1 MKSHDGRLVGAH
13 LRYSILLVCQ
23 PKYYSTLNGE
33 LCATPGAARTMDAQL
48 SRSSIHSTSGF
59 NAERARLGLGA
70 VPSCVV
76 LALRTVLLF
85 LSL

>member
-1 MKSHDGRLVGAH
+1 MAGWWVRTCVTVYFLCASLNIIQHRMVSCAH
-13 LRYSILLVCQ
+13 LRR
-23 PKYYSTLNGE
+23 T
-33 LCATPGAARTMDAQL
+33 RTMDAQL